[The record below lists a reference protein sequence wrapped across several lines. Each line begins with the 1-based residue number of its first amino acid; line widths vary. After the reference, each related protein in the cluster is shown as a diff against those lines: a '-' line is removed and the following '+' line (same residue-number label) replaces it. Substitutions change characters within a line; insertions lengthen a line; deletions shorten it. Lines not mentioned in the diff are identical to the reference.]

1 MTNELI
7 KQIQERFE
15 TTFNKEPLTINS
27 PGRINLIGEH
37 TDYNNGFVL
46 PAAIDKGII
55 TAIQK
60 SNNNFCTAVAFDL
73 DEAYDFSLNEI
84 IPLEKGGWK
93 NYIIGV
99 AAEIQKYGKTITSF
113 NMVFGGNI
121 PNGAGLSSSAAIENG
136 LVFGLNELF
145 NLNLSKKE
153 MILISQ
159 KAEHNFALVN
169 CGIMDQFASMFGKK
183 DTALILDCK
192 TFDSSEFKIN
202 FGKYQLLLINTN
214 VKHSLSESAY
224 NDRRSVCEKAASSV
238 SKESLREVTDE
249 DLNILKTTLSIE
261 DFEKVLYVSQENSRV
276 QEASKAITNN
286 DIQTLG
292 SLLYLSHQGLQH
304 LYKVSCDELDFL
316 VDFSKNHS
324 EVIGARMMGGGFG
337 GCTINLIEKNAVPSF
352 SKKVIEAYSKQFHKE
367 CSIYDIV
374 LSEGTHIHKN

>member
-60 SNNNFCTAVAFDL
+60 SNNNFCTAVALDL
-73 DEAYDFSLNEI
+73 DETYDFSLNEI

-113 NMVFGGNI
+113 NMVFGGDI

-145 NLNLSKKE
+145 NLGLSKKE

-159 KAEHNFALVN
+159 QAEHNFALVN

-183 DTALILDCK
+183 DTALLLDCNS
-192 TFDSSEFKIN
+192 FESSEFKID
-202 FGKYQLLLINTN
+202 FDKYQLLLINTN
-214 VKHSLSESAY
+214 IKHSLSESAY
-224 NDRRSVCEKAASSV
+224 NDRRSVCEYAA
-238 SKESLREVTDE
+238 KLADQKTLRDVPKDF
-249 DLNILKTTLSIE
+249 LNELKTKINDADYKKVIYVFEENDRVKNAIE
-261 DFEKVLYVSQENSRV
+261 
-276 QEASKAITNN
+276 AIKNN
-286 DIQTLG
+286 DMQSLG
-292 SLLYLSHQGLQH
+292 KLLYASHNGLQNM
-304 LYKVSCDELDFL
+304 YKVSCNELDFL
-316 VDFSKNHS
+316 VDYTRNKPS
-324 EVIGARMMGGGFG
+324 VIGARMMGGGFG

-367 CSIYDIV
+367 CSIYDIA

>member
-1 MTNELI
+1 MTPTIIDQITTSYIEKFNVKPLI
-7 KQIQERFE
+7 
-15 TTFNKEPLTINS
+15 INS

-37 TDYNNGFVL
+37 TDYNNGFVF
-46 PAAIDKGII
+46 PAAIDKGIV
-55 TAIQK
+55 TALEK
-60 SNNNFCTAVAFDL
+60 SNDDNCTAVAFDL
-73 DEAYDFSLNEI
+73 NETYDFGLDNI
-84 IPLEKGGWK
+84 VHIEKGGWR

-99 AAEIQKYGKTITSF
+99 VAEIQNYGRTVGHF
-113 NMVFGGNI
+113 NMVFGGDI

-145 NLNLSKKE
+145 NLGLSKKE

-202 FGKYQLLLINTN
+202 FGKYELLLINTN

-224 NDRRSVCEKAASSV
+224 NDRRSVCEKAASLV
-238 SKESLREVTDE
+238 GKESLREVTDE
-249 DLNILKTTLSIE
+249 DLNILKTTLSLE
-261 DFEKVLYVSQENSRV
+261 DFEKVLYVSQENTRV

-292 SLLYLSHQGLQH
+292 GLLYQSHQGLQH